1 MKKVEVYF
9 LINLGAIL
17 SLFAIEGE
25 LAVYM
30 SRQDDILKN
39 VAQDKLN
46 DLVEISNV
54 ESNYDDPDYY
64 RLFFDV
70 EGQYEKGSIEFEPS
84 FTTTIVELDDG
95 EAKIDEEFDWQLD
108 SVMVE
113 PYDFEGNN
121 NRYVAKVKL
130 SSVEETY
137 LTQPYNVDLGVKFV
151 PDIDSAT
158 YNQWSDAF
166 GDYQVT
172 DKLIKIIDSE
182 VSREGSFSMNR
193 VFDTP
198 VTLIYMDGQQSEF
211 FVMFDKEKYTVLR
224 GLNWVIPFSVGGI
237 NSEADFNL
245 ELVSGKDFVG
255 EITSGFPDMPRMYAK
270 GVGTGNGGTIE
281 VLGLR
286 KRDKK
291 SSITAAKV
299 IVVDPQY
306 SKAPEA
312 KEIYIG
318 EEHVFDSRVKDV
330 DRDRISVEVTGS
342 AVNRKKF
349 DSYQAKLKPKSR
361 GKVKFQTY
369 VDGNP
374 VENLAH
380 EVKVRKVPPPKLEF
394 KRLGKS
400 TNNMMLTVTTYGNK
414 NGKKAVV
421 PLSGIYGKL
430 DIEQAEKKIGNRR
443 VIKYSFEMDEPQFGA
458 TTEIRIKVVDK
469 YKAETISDNE
479 FEYYD

>member
-39 VAQDKLN
+39 VAQDKLQ

-70 EGQYEKGSIEFEPS
+70 EGQYEKGTIEFSPS
-84 FTTTIVELDDG
+84 FTTSIVEIEG
-95 EAKIDEEFDWQLD
+95 DEVRVNDEYIEELD
-108 SVMVE
+108 SVGVE
-113 PYDFEGNN
+113 PYTDEGSS
-121 NRYVAKVKL
+121 NRYVAKIKL
-130 SSVEETY
+130 SSVQEDY
-137 LTQPYNVDLGVKFV
+137 LNQPYNVDLGVRFI
-151 PDIDSAT
+151 PEIDSVT
-158 YNQWSDAF
+158 YNQWTDAF
-166 GDYQVT
+166 GDYSVT
-172 DKLIKIIDSE
+172 DKLLKIINSE

-193 VFDTP
+193 EFDTP

-211 FVMFDKEKYTVLR
+211 FIMFDKEKYTVLR
-224 GLNWVIPFSVGGI
+224 GLNWEIPFSIGGV
-237 NSEADFNL
+237 NSDADFSL
-245 ELVSGKDFVG
+245 ELSSGKDMVK
-255 EITSGFPDMPRMYAK
+255 ELLSGMPRSYIHGK
-270 GVGTGNGGTIE
+270 GVGSGTVE
-281 VLGLR
+281 VIGLR

-291 SSITAAKV
+291 SSITSAKIV
-299 IVVDPQY
+299 VVDPQY
-306 SKAPEA
+306 SSPSED

-318 EEHVFDSRVKDV
+318 ESYVFDSRVKDV
-330 DRDRISVEVTGS
+330 DRDRISVKMSGS
-342 AVNRKKF
+342 AVNTKTYN
-349 DSYQAKLKPKSR
+349 SYEAKLNPKSR
-361 GKVKFQTY
+361 GKVKFETY
-369 VDGNP
+369 VDGAL
-374 VENLAH
+374 VKGLAH
-380 EVKVRKVPPPKLEF
+380 EVNVRKVPPPKMEF
-394 KRLGKS
+394 KRMGKG
-400 TNNMMLTVTTYGNK
+400 TNNMLLTVTTYGNK

-430 DIEQAEKKIGNRR
+430 EEEQPEKRVGNRR
-443 VIKYSFEMDEPQFGA
+443 VVKYSFEMDEPQFGE

-469 YKAETISDNE
+469 YKAETVSDNE